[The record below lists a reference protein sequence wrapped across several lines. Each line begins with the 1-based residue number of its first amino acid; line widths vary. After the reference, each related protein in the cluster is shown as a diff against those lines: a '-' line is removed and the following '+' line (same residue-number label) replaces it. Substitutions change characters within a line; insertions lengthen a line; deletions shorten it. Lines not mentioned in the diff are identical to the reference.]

1 VPEANCNP
9 WSGRSYAC
17 LSKEEN
23 FNFSEYILQ
32 YLPTRFNK
40 SRTQDVNSSN
50 DAIKNLKFPF
60 RGRILFSSQ
69 QSCRLDV

>member
-1 VPEANCNP
+1 M
-9 WSGRSYAC
+9 
-17 LSKEEN
+17 LISKEEN

-50 DAIKNLKFPF
+50 DAIKNLKVPVPWPIYEKSRATGFEQIS
-60 RGRILFSSQ
+60 GHSILI
-69 QSCRLDV
+69 